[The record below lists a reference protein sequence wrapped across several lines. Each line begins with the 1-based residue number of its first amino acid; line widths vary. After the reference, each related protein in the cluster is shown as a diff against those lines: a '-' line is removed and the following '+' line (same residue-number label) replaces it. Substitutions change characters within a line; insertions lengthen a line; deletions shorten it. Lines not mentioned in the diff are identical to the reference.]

1 MSAALAYRRNAAGVR
16 LAVRLQPR
24 AAAERILGLAADS
37 QGGFALKIAVTA
49 PPEAG
54 KANDALLSL
63 LARTLRLPRTA
74 FSIALGASHRQKLV
88 DITGDPDALA
98 RHLEDVLDQC
108 SKLA

>member
-1 MSAALAYRRNAAGVR
+1 MSAALPYRRRAAGVR
-16 LAVRLQPR
+16 LAVRLQPH

-37 QGGFALKIAVTA
+37 EGGLALKIAVTA

-54 KANDALLSL
+54 KANDALLTF

-98 RHLEDVLDQC
+98 RHLEDVLDRC
-108 SKLA
+108 SKPA